1 MLPHLVALEARFDF
15 IAFRPYDP
23 VELVR
28 YALGASDYWAD
39 LALWWL
45 EEGVPAKQLL
55 DELSALEADAE
66 RPQSL
71 RHRARRLR
79 ERALTSASLRR

>member
-1 MLPHLVALEARFDF
+1 VPSPQHPMLPHLVDLESRFDF
-15 IAFRPYDP
+15 NAFRPYDP

-39 LALWWL
+39 MALGWL
-45 EEGVPAKQLL
+45 EEGVPAGSLV
-55 DELSALEADAE
+55 DELSVFEEEAG

-79 ERALTSASLRR
+79 KRE

>member
-28 YALGASDYWAD
+28 YALTASDYWAD
-39 LALWWL
+39 LALARL
-45 EEGVPAKQLL
+45 EEGVPARQLL
-55 DELSALEADAE
+55 DELSEFEANAN

-79 ERALTSASLRR
+79 KRA